1 LFVAPSGIKQKIP
14 TFSGFIIKE
23 RWKEMP
29 KKTTY
34 SQVVKGYDYLE
45 VSAFML
51 DIEGDYNEA
60 E

>member
-1 LFVAPSGIKQKIP
+1 
-14 TFSGFIIKE
+14 
-23 RWKEMP
+23 M
-29 KKTTY
+29 
-34 SQVVKGYDYLE
+34 VKGYDYLE

>member
-1 LFVAPSGIKQKIP
+1 VLL
-14 TFSGFIIKE
+14 
-23 RWKEMP
+23 M
-29 KKTTY
+29 
-34 SQVVKGYDYLE
+34 VKGYDYLE